1 MSRFPIILFM
11 FLAILSTPLYAAIS
25 GELVTYKAGDTNLV
39 GYIVYDKAI
48 QGKRPA
54 VIVVPDWWGHSNFAR
69 DRAEA
74 LAKLGYTAMVM
85 DMYGD
90 GKYVETPD
98 QAKEQATLFTADP
111 STMEVRFDATHQT
124 LIKHET
130 IDSNHVASIGYSLG
144 GRVVVEMARRGKD
157 LDGVASIWG
166 SIRETNNPAKK
177 GSVRANVLV
186 QQAEEDKWAPKEAL
200 DKLKQEM
207 AAAGVDIKVIVY
219 PGTKHGFSR
228 PDATTRA
235 EKHNL
240 PLRYDDKAATQSW
253 KDLSEF
259 LKAAFK

>member
-1 MSRFPIILFM
+1 MSRFSIILFM
-11 FLAILSTPLYAAIS
+11 FLAMVSSPLYATIS
-25 GELVTYKAGDTNLV
+25 GELVTYKAGDTTLV

-74 LAKLGYTAMVM
+74 LTKLGYTAMVM

-90 GKYVETPD
+90 GKYVEFPET
-98 QAKEQATLFTADP
+98 KEQMNMFTADP
-111 STMEVRFDATHQT
+111 KTMEVRFDAAYQT

-130 IDSNHVASIGYSLG
+130 VDSNHVAAIGYSLG
-144 GRVVVEMARRGKD
+144 GLVVLEMARRGRD
-157 LDGVASIWG
+157 LDGVACIWG
-166 SIRETNNPAKK
+166 VVKKTDNPARK
-177 GSVRANVLV
+177 GFVKAKVLV
-186 QQAEEDKWAPKEAL
+186 QQPEDDGWAPMEEVNKM
-200 DKLKQEM
+200 KKEM
-207 AAAGVDIKVIVY
+207 AAAGVEIKIIVY

-240 PLRYDDKAATQSW
+240 PLRYNDKAAMQSW

-259 LKAAFK
+259 LKTAFM